1 MKLLGNVRN
10 FGKLIDQN
18 IVGFSTQIS
27 APEPKTTSLS
37 ASFKKGGG
45 GRASF
50 SGNVVTVFGA
60 TGKIGSA
67 VINELAKKGNQ
78 IVIPYRC
85 DPYWVRELKV
95 VGDLGQVLFVPFDL
109 KDEKSI
115 ADAVKYSN
123 VVVNLIGSRIETK
136 AFNFFETHEH
146 GARRIAKICRESGV
160 EKLIHISALN
170 SSVNP
175 EGHLISGG
183 SNFLRSKAHGEIAVR
198 EEFPNATII
207 KPAVMFGEVDSF
219 IRIYVSRFRKTF
231 FDNVYLYKA
240 GEHTYKMPVYQNDVA
255 KGIRLAVMDPTVHG
269 KTFEFVG
276 PHCYKLSE
284 LIDYMYKK
292 AHCLKKFSFNYKR
305 HGYPDP
311 VFISYLLASQ
321 IWSKIFKSDV
331 PLNKEWM
338 EVVEGTSDVLTG
350 ALTLKDLGLHRLTE
364 FEYIGGMLAARYSF
378 FNYYEQEYNEL
389 PDPPLPL
396 RSPPIVKEKLDVSN
410 IVTSTSNFNVYA

>member
-123 VVVNLIGSRIETK
+123 AVVNLIGSRIETK
-136 AFNFFETHEH
+136 
-146 GARRIAKICRESGV
+146 
-160 EKLIHISALN
+160 
-170 SSVNP
+170 
-175 EGHLISGG
+175 
-183 SNFLRSKAHGEIAVR
+183 
-198 EEFPNATII
+198 
-207 KPAVMFGEVDSF
+207 
-219 IRIYVSRFRKTF
+219 
-231 FDNVYLYKA
+231 
-240 GEHTYKMPVYQNDVA
+240 
-255 KGIRLAVMDPTVHG
+255 
-269 KTFEFVG
+269 
-276 PHCYKLSE
+276 
-284 LIDYMYKK
+284 
-292 AHCLKKFSFNYKR
+292 
-305 HGYPDP
+305 
-311 VFISYLLASQ
+311 
-321 IWSKIFKSDV
+321 
-331 PLNKEWM
+331 
-338 EVVEGTSDVLTG
+338 
-350 ALTLKDLGLHRLTE
+350 
-364 FEYIGGMLAARYSF
+364 
-378 FNYYEQEYNEL
+378 
-389 PDPPLPL
+389 
-396 RSPPIVKEKLDVSN
+396 
-410 IVTSTSNFNVYA
+410 